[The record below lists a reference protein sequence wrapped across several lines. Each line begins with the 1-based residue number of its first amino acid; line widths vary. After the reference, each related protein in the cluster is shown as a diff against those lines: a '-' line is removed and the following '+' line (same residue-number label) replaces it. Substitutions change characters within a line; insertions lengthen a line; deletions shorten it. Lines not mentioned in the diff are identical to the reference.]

1 MGIDAYEV
9 KTQSVE
15 LRSDFRGKNKGKKA
29 ELIKLLERHES
40 QKSTQFFIEAGKDP
54 KIEFLSKTALAPT
67 TRKMKRRTSQITKQI
82 MMLKKSVLP
91 LNFKEQPQACDT
103 LHLNKLQVYT

>member
-1 MGIDAYEV
+1 MWV
-9 KTQSVE
+9 STPTKLKRRV
-15 LRSDFRGKNKGKKA
+15 LNFRSKNKGKKA

-67 TRKMKRRTSQITKQI
+67 TRKMKRTSQITKQI

-91 LNFKEQPQACDT
+91 LNSKEQPQACDT
-103 LHLNKLQVYT
+103 LHSNKLQVYT